1 MRTEAEPRTKVEG
14 PAIVTETR
22 RFRVFRYKR
31 GDPESHFD
39 EFEVQV
45 GPRTSVLDAL
55 RWIEVH
61 ADPTLAIRHSCFH
74 ASCGTC
80 GVRVNGRE
88 GLACVT
94 FVRDLGRTIT
104 VEPEANIPIL
114 ADLVLDMREFYA
126 RLPDEHPV
134 VRSSEFLPQAVPP
147 EGVVA
152 FERFEDCIECGLCLS
167 ACPIAATT
175 DDYVGPAALAAAQ
188 RLVEEPRGSDTAS
201 ILRWADDP
209 NGVWRCHAA
218 FECTEA
224 CPSGVFPAE
233 RIMALRGA
241 LTEGDA
247 NANRVV
253 RVSRR
258 AGGRSEDAAR

>member
-1 MRTEAEPRTKVEG
+1 MQTTERPPTQVEG
-14 PAIVTETR
+14 PAAVTETR

-31 GDPESHFD
+31 GDDESHFD
-39 EFEVQV
+39 EFDVPV

-80 GVRVNGRE
+80 GLRIDGHE
-88 GLACVT
+88 GLGCVT
-94 FVRDLGRTIT
+94 FVKDLGRTIT

-126 RLPDEHPV
+126 RFPDEHPV
-134 VRSSEFLPQAVPP
+134 VRSSEFRPDAVAPD
-147 EGVVA
+147 GMDG

-175 DDYVGPAALAAAQ
+175 DEYVGPAALAAAQ
-188 RLVEEPRGSDTAS
+188 RLVEEPRGTDTAP

-209 NGVWRCHAA
+209 NAVWRCHAA

-224 CPSGVFPAE
+224 CPAGDRPAE
-233 RIMALRGA
+233 RIMALRRV
-241 LTEGDA
+241 LTEGPA
-247 NANRVV
+247 GATR
-253 RVSRR
+253 SR
-258 AGGRSEDAAR
+258 ASIGNPARDDPP

>member
-1 MRTEAEPRTKVEG
+1 MRTAEPMEKVEG
-14 PAIVTETR
+14 LSKVTERR
-22 RFRVFRYKR
+22 RFKVFRYKR
-31 GDPESHFD
+31 GDAESHYD
-39 EFEVQV
+39 EFDVPV

-61 ADPTLAIRHSCFH
+61 QDPTLAIRHSCFH

-80 GVRVNGRE
+80 GLRIDGRE

-94 FVRDLGRTIT
+94 FVRDLGTTIT

-126 RLPDEHPV
+126 RFPDHHPV
-134 VRSSEFLPQAVPP
+134 VRRSEFLPRAVPP
-147 EGVVA
+147 DGIGG

-175 DDYVGPAALAAAQ
+175 DAYRGPAALAAAQ
-188 RLVEEPRGSDTAS
+188 RLVEEPRGVDIVAL
-201 ILRWADDP
+201 LRWADEPDA
-209 NGVWRCHAA
+209 VWRCHAA

-224 CPSGVFPAE
+224 CPAGVYPAE
-233 RIMALRGA
+233 RIMDLRGVLA
-241 LTEGDA
+241 
-247 NANRVV
+247 
-253 RVSRR
+253 
-258 AGGRSEDAAR
+258 AGGERRGRGVRTPAHEGAEHAS